1 MYVVK
6 DLVPDMNNFYSQ
18 YKSIQPWLQR
28 KDESQK
34 GSQQYLQ
41 SVEDRQKLVIFQSI
55 IWILSHIA
63 FL

>member
-6 DLVPDMNNFYSQ
+6 DLVPDMNNFYAQ

-28 KDESQK
+28 KDESRK

-41 SVEDRQKLVIFQSI
+41 SVEDRQKLVGFIFKNDK
-55 IWILSHIA
+55 
-63 FL
+63 